1 VGDATTALLR
11 ITGLTVFYGN
21 ALALSDFS
29 LSMAAREFVVLVGRN
44 GAGKTTTLSTIVG
57 LLRARRGEIWFEDRQ
72 LDGLETHEVY
82 QRGVVLVP
90 QGRGIFKD
98 LSVRDNLLIGAFPR
112 LLSRARRQVSE
123 DYANIMSRFPLLK
136 QRERISGGQLS
147 GGEQQVLAI
156 ARALMARPSL
166 LLLDE
171 PFMGLDPLKRKLVS
185 EVIAELHSRGTA
197 VIMAEQNID
206 TVMRLADQVIL
217 INGGRVVDHLRGD
230 QIVEDRSSLLLTR
243 RKDS

>member
-1 VGDATTALLR
+1 
-11 ITGLTVFYGN
+11 
-21 ALALSDFS
+21 
-29 LSMAAREFVVLVGRN
+29 
-44 GAGKTTTLSTIVG
+44 
-57 LLRARRGEIWFEDRQ
+57 
-72 LDGLETHEVY
+72 
-82 QRGVVLVP
+82 
-90 QGRGIFKD
+90 
-98 LSVRDNLLIGAFPR
+98 
-112 LLSRARRQVSE
+112 
-123 DYANIMSRFPLLK
+123 MSRFPLLK